1 MSHSELNIDCVLF
14 MKEKAKDTCKQR
26 TIDDFSDNLV
36 EGINRRYPSGHT
48 NFTKNNIKLIS
59 KPVKTEFCRLALDR
73 KRALS
78 QQMFNKVFLNL
89 IISFCIVRRPI

>member
-1 MSHSELNIDCVLF
+1 MILAITLSKELT
-14 MKEKAKDTCKQR
+14 ADTR
-26 TIDDFSDNLV
+26 V
-36 EGINRRYPSGHT
+36 GIRILP
-48 NFTKNNIKLIS
+48 KNNIKLIS

-78 QQMFNKVFLNL
+78 QQMFNEVFLNL